1 MMKLGILG
9 SIGSGKSTISEYIA
23 EKEGII
29 LFEEKFKDNPFLELF
44 YEAIGRGEKGEEHI
58 YPLQMWFFNGYDK
71 EAMMRK
77 GLAEYIVDAGC
88 IAGLAFTTCQVNH
101 GEMSKEIGMLYQTT
115 WIQNFLEKDLIDRE
129 CNYFVLDREV
139 DDLMYMIKMRGR
151 DYEANMPR
159 TYISE
164 LRQAYLSLPKRLTP
178 YGVKIQVVT
187 IKPGTSIEGVAEL
200 IMEKM

>member
-1 MMKLGILG
+1 
-9 SIGSGKSTISEYIA
+9 
-23 EKEGII
+23 
-29 LFEEKFKDNPFLELF
+29 
-44 YEAIGRGEKGEEHI
+44 
-58 YPLQMWFFNGYDK
+58 
-71 EAMMRK
+71 
-77 GLAEYIVDAGC
+77 
-88 IAGLAFTTCQVNH
+88 
-101 GEMSKEIGMLYQTT
+101 MLYQST